1 MKKMLPKMIKAPA
14 AGQNSLLTNFMK
26 VQKREVSQVASSQPS
41 LGTDSTT
48 KSTPE
53 EKKLPT
59 NKREVKKA
67 SKGELYQLPKSYN
80 NTHEHVNG
88 EFKDGKVNIW
98 MWNINGVNAVL
109 SKGAL

>member
-1 MKKMLPKMIKAPA
+1 MMIKAPA

-26 VQKREVSQVASSQPS
+26 VHKREVSQVASSQPS

-59 NKREVKKA
+59 NKREVKLA
-67 SKGELYQLPKSYN
+67 NKGELYQFPKSYK
-80 NTHEHVNG
+80 NTHDHLKV
-88 EFKDGKVNIW
+88 EFKDGRVNIW

-109 SKGAL
+109 TNSAF

>member
-1 MKKMLPKMIKAPA
+1 MLPKMIKAPT
-14 AGQNSLLTNFMK
+14 AGQNSLLTSFMK
-26 VQKREVSQVASSQPS
+26 VQKREASQAVSSQPS
-41 LGTDSTT
+41 LGTESTS

-53 EKKLPT
+53 EKKLPPT

-80 NTHEHVNG
+80 HTHEHVNG
-88 EFKDGKVNIW
+88 EFKDGKVNVW

-109 SKGAL
+109 TKGAL